1 MSIANLTKFDPSRN
15 TFSFDSTLQSGI
27 LNAMNQSQDPDPVN
41 STFLPFPEIN
51 PIPGIG
57 VPPPFGGGG
66 GDGNPYREQDNPVT
80 GEITMDNIRNFFG
93 FNQTPEGEEG
103 KGEEGEDGFSFDGIV
118 GAFRNLSPVN
128 FAIRNIL
135 SPVVDKINE
144 TYEAYRERQ
153 RQASIAEGATSAATN
168 ANRTAQ
174 QSQHDKLA
182 DAFANRTPGD
192 GGNSSSGGS
201 SSGGPSAG
209 PGSASAGAGQGNGNG
224 LA

>member
-1 MSIANLTKFDPSRN
+1 MSIANLTKFDPAKN

-27 LNAMNQSQDPDPVN
+27 LNSMNQSQDPIN
-41 STFLPFPEIN
+41 STFIPFPEIN
-51 PIPGIG
+51 PFPEIG

-80 GEITMDNIRNFFG
+80 GEINMDNIRSFFG
-93 FNQTPEGEEG
+93 FNQAAEGEE
-103 KGEEGEDGFSFDGIV
+103 GEEGEDGFSFDGIMN
-118 GAFRNLSPVN
+118 AFRTFSPVN
-128 FAIRNIL
+128 FAIRNIV

-182 DAFANRTPGD
+182 DAFNDRTG
-192 GGNSSSGGS
+192 GGNHGS
-201 SSGGPSAG
+201 TGTSGGPSAG
-209 PGSASAGAGQGNGNG
+209 PGANATGNGNG

>member
-27 LNAMNQSQDPDPVN
+27 LNAMNQNSSEDEEVN
-41 STFLPFPEIN
+41 NNTFLPIN
-51 PIPGIG
+51 PFPLPGLNPVG
-57 VPPPFGGGG
+57 NPVGGGG
-66 GDGNPYREQDNPVT
+66 GENNPYSPANDVDS
-80 GEITMDNIRNFFG
+80 GEISMDNIRSFFG

-103 KGEEGEDGFSFDGIV
+103 EEDGFSFDGIMN
-118 GAFRNLSPVN
+118 AFQTFSPVN

-153 RQASIAEGATSAATN
+153 RQASIAEGATSAATD
-168 ANRTAQ
+168 ANRQAQ

-192 GGNSSSGGS
+192 GGNHGGTGN
-201 SSGGPSAG
+201 SGGPSQG
-209 PGSASAGAGQGNGNG
+209 PGAANAGQGEGNGNG

>member
-41 STFLPFPEIN
+41 STFIPFPEIN

-66 GDGNPYREQDNPVT
+66 GEGNPYREEDNPVT

-93 FNQTPEGEEG
+93 FNKPEGEEG
-103 KGEEGEDGFSFDGIV
+103 EEGEEDGFSLDGIV

-128 FAIRNIL
+128 FAINNIV
-135 SPVVDKINE
+135 SPLVNKINE
-144 TYEAYRERQ
+144 KYEAY
-153 RQASIAEGATSAATN
+153 QAEKKAKALAEGQTSKQTM
-168 ANRTAQ
+168 ANKNQTM
-174 QSQHDKLA
+174 HDKLA

-192 GGNSSSGGS
+192 GGNSNSGS

-209 PGSASAGAGQGNGNG
+209 PGANATGQGNG

>member
-103 KGEEGEDGFSFDGIV
+103 EEGEDGFSLDGIV

-174 QSQHDKLA
+174 QSQHDRLR
-182 DAFANRTPGD
+182 DAFDQRDGPG
-192 GGNSSSGGS
+192 NHGS
-201 SSGGPSAG
+201 TGDSSGGPSQG
-209 PGSASAGAGQGNGNG
+209 PGASNATNGPGNG

>member
-1 MSIANLTKFDPSRN
+1 MSIANLTKFDPAKN

-27 LNAMNQSQDPDPVN
+27 LNAMNQSQDPVN
-41 STFLPFPEIN
+41 STFIPFPEIN
-51 PIPGIG
+51 PFPDIG

-66 GDGNPYREQDNPVT
+66 GNNPYRDEDNPVT
-80 GEITMDNIRNFFG
+80 GEINMDNIKSFFG

-103 KGEEGEDGFSFDGIV
+103 EGEEDGFSFDGIMN
-118 GAFRNLSPVN
+118 AFRTFSPVN
-128 FAIRNIL
+128 FAIKNIL

-144 TYEAYRERQ
+144 TYEAYREKQ
-153 RQASIAEGATSAATN
+153 RQASIAEGATSAATD
-168 ANRTAQ
+168 ANRQAQ

-192 GGNSSSGGS
+192 GNNGNSGSS

-209 PGSASAGAGQGNGNG
+209 PGADSANNGPGNG

>member
-1 MSIANLTKFDPSRN
+1 MSIANLTKFDPAKN

-41 STFLPFPEIN
+41 STFIPFPEIN

-66 GDGNPYREQDNPVT
+66 NNPNSPANTVDP
-80 GEITMDNIRNFFG
+80 GEISMNQIRDFFG

-103 KGEEGEDGFSFDGIV
+103 EGEEDGFSFDGIMN
-118 GAFRNLSPVN
+118 AFRNFSPVN
-128 FAIRNIL
+128 FAIRNIV

-153 RQASIAEGATSAATN
+153 RQASIAKGATSAATN
-168 ANRTAQ
+168 ANREAQ
-174 QSQHDKLA
+174 QSQHDSLA
-182 DAFANRTPGD
+182 ASFNDRTGS
-192 GGNSSSGGS
+192 GNHGS
-201 SSGGPSAG
+201 TGTSGGPSAG
-209 PGSASAGAGQGNGNG
+209 PGANATGNGNG